1 LLGATGAAGAVLVWT
16 TAGGDGDGDEGG
28 AVPDDCA
35 KAVIAR
41 ANEPTATMA
50 LKRNFIGH
58 LQCGDL

>member
-1 LLGATGAAGAVLVWT
+1 
-16 TAGGDGDGDEGG
+16 
-28 AVPDDCA
+28 VPDDCA